1 MYALDKLILKVLSF
15 KLVVLLA
22 ITSGQRCQTLNNLDI
37 SSMKKTE
44 KYYLYH
50 FKNHMKQNRPGHI
63 VTSFYVPKYCE
74 RELCTYRTMEN
85 YPERTLPVRAVEH
98 IALLLSYVKPSPP
111 LGRARWDVGSK
122 IYWNKVA
129 WTPASLKPTVPEQL
143 AQEKL
148 TRQFE

>member
-1 MYALDKLILKVLSF
+1 
-15 KLVVLLA
+15 
-22 ITSGQRCQTLNNLDI
+22 
-37 SSMKKTE
+37 MKKTE
-44 KYYLYH
+44 KYYLYQ

-74 RELCTYRTMEN
+74 QELCTYRTLEN

-98 IALLLSYVKPSPP
+98 IALLLSYVKPFSP
-111 LGRARWDVGSK
+111 LGRARLDVGSK
-122 IYWNKVA
+122 IYWHKVA
-129 WTPASLKPTVPEQL
+129 WTPASSKPIVPEQL